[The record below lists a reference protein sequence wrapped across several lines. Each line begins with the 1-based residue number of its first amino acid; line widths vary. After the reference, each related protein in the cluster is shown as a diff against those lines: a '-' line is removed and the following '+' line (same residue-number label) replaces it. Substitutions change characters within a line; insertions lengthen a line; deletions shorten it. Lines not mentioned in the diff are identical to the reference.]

1 MYKNVNT
8 IYMKL
13 MMLLLVVFCL
23 THIFIL
29 SFQDSNKTIEEDTD
43 EDNSYK
49 VTEEVKLQT
58 LLYSC
63 Y

>member
-1 MYKNVNT
+1 
-8 IYMKL
+8 MKL
-13 MMLLLVVFCL
+13 MMLLLMVFCL

-58 LLYSC
+58 LLYSR